1 MTAAPPSTAVDLH
14 RLFRLGRPV
23 PRFGAML
30 LARRWNSDGT
40 FGRFTAMGM
49 KRVFLEASA
58 RGASRGKGT

>member
-14 RLFRLGRPV
+14 RLFRLGRLV

-30 LARRWNSDGT
+30 LARRWNSEGT

-49 KRVFLEASA
+49 KRFLEASA